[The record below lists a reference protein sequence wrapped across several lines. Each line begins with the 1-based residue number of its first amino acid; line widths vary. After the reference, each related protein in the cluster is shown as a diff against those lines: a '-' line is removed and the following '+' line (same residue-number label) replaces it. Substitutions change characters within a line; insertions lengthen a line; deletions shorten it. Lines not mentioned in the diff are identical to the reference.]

1 MFPWVPVCCA
11 DVSLFCTLN
20 VLQGFV
26 SVGEVDTKGKVRKI
40 PVRADIK
47 RALCFPG
54 GSTLMVAHL
63 KKQLPIMQTW
73 EKPQTSLH
81 TVVPDSKPTLHTSY
95 HVTF

>member
-1 MFPWVPVCCA
+1 MF
-11 DVSLFCTLN
+11 STLN

-26 SVGEVDTKGKVRKI
+26 SIGEVDTKGKVRKI

>member
-1 MFPWVPVCCA
+1 MPVCCA

-26 SVGEVDTKGKVRKI
+26 SIGEVDTKGKIRKI

-63 KKQLPIMQTW
+63 KKELPIMQTW

-81 TVVPDSKPTLHTSY
+81 TVVPDSKPTSLLIM
-95 HVTF
+95 